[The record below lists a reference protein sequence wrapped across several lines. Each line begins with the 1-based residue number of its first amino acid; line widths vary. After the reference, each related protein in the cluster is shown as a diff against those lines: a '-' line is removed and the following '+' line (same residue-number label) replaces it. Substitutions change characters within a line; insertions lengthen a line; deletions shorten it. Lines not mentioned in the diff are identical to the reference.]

1 MDQADDEDDDGVFV
15 FMGGNQRVPRDVTHV
30 RIHKSAK
37 IIGRYAFRECNRL
50 LSIEMYLRYDGLEI
64 IEEKAFYE
72 CDTLRGIK
80 LSGVR
85 VIEHHAFYECNALE
99 EVEFGDE
106 LETIGVNA
114 FYYCESIRNIK
125 IPKVR
130 IIEMGAFRE
139 CDELTEV
146 ELTEDL
152 ETIGEWGFTVDC
164 PRLRRILIPLK
175 DNLLDESVFDNCG
188 DLSQVDLLGGYMK
201 LSLRCYSIAGKMK

>member
-1 MDQADDEDDDGVFV
+1 M
-15 FMGGNQRVPRDVTHV
+15 
-30 RIHKSAK
+30 
-37 IIGRYAFRECNRL
+37 AFH
-50 LSIEMYLRYDGLEI
+50 
-64 IEEKAFYE
+64 E

-99 EVEFGDE
+99 EVEFGDK

-139 CDELTEV
+139 CDEL
-146 ELTEDL
+146 
-152 ETIGEWGFTVDC
+152 
-164 PRLRRILIPLK
+164 
-175 DNLLDESVFDNCG
+175 N
-188 DLSQVDLLGGYMK
+188 
-201 LSLRCYSIAGKMK
+201 